1 MSEVELGKAKNV
13 KQDFSTTT
21 VIEKVEIDSKTK
33 EIKSPLREWTP
44 QQWETHFDS
53 KIAFK
58 EGNANQRSKIT
69 LNEKILTNPVNKY
82 FERAQYTRTS
92 QDMDGALHTDFANF
106 YTI

>member
-13 KQDFSTTT
+13 KQDCSTTT
-21 VIEKVEIDSKTK
+21 VIEKAETDSKTK

-69 LNEKILTNPVNKY
+69 LDEINLDKPSKQV
-82 FERAQYTRTS
+82 F
-92 QDMDGALHTDFANF
+92 
-106 YTI
+106 